1 MVNSI
6 VRRDNI
12 NIASLLMQK
21 YQSNSDHNLTIVGVE
36 VGLPVGAFIHDVLRS
51 LLANHCCK
59 YNL

>member
-51 LLANHCCK
+51 LLANH
-59 YNL
+59 L